1 MTITSDLNSW
11 WATLS
16 NYNESNS
23 AKAKFQD
30 IVREIDQML
39 NELQQM
45 SAQGDFDS
53 LPAAAISKATWIWQ
67 QLNAA
72 RNAVKADAGA
82 MEFINWTP

>member
-16 NYNESNS
+16 DYNESNS

-30 IVREIDQML
+30 IVREIDKML
-39 NELQQM
+39 NDLQSM
-45 SAQGDFDS
+45 NSAGDFNS
-53 LPAAAISKATWIWQ
+53 LPSSAKAKAIWIWQ

-72 RNAVKADAGA
+72 RNAVEADAEA
-82 MEFINWTP
+82 MEFIKWTP